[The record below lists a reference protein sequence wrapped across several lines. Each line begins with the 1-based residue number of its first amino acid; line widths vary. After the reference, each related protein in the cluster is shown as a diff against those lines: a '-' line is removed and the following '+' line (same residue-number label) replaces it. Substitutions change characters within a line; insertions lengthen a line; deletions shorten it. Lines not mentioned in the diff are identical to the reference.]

1 MILPGGKM
9 SDNPLKS
16 FVRAPKLQVLL
27 PSRGKWGDPQT
38 ASQITGEIPVYPMTS
53 KDEVMI
59 KNPDAL
65 LNGESVAS
73 VLRSCTGIENVYD
86 LTNNDVE
93 FLLVAI
99 RYATSGNEME
109 IEATCPEDGFVNRV
123 AVDLERILDSVEEM
137 DKTYAIT
144 LGNGLKINL
153 RPMSFKNAQRVSLN
167 AFQEA
172 TTLQT
177 INDAKLPQNERIA
190 VFNKSFEAI
199 ADLAVDIMIDA
210 IVSVVV
216 PEDGEEKTVTD
227 KKFIGEW
234 VKGMSAAEAKEI
246 QNKLDN
252 MNKQGFE
259 HSYTVN
265 CQECKKDFKTSIEFN
280 VSNCFGTGS

>member
-1 MILPGGKM
+1 M

-16 FVRAPKLQVLL
+16 YVRTPKLQVLL
-27 PSRGKWGDPQT
+27 PSRGKWGDTET
-38 ASQITGEIPVYPMTS
+38 ASKITGEIPVYPMTS

-109 IEATCPEDGFVNRV
+109 IDSVCPKDPHVNRV

-137 DKTYAIT
+137 EKTYQT
-144 LGNGLKINL
+144 RLENGLKVNL
-153 RPMSFKNAQRVSLN
+153 KPMSFKNAQRLSLN

-177 INDAKLPQNERIA
+177 INDTKLPQTERIK

-199 ADLAVDIMIDA
+199 ADLAVETMIDS
-210 IVSVVV
+210 IVSVIV
-216 PEDGEEKTVTD
+216 PEGDEEKTVTD

-234 VKGMSAAEAKEI
+234 VKGMTSAEAKHI
-246 QNKLDN
+246 QTKLDDI
-252 MNKQGFE
+252 NKEGFD
-259 HSYTVN
+259 HSYNVV
-265 CQECKKDFKTSIEFN
+265 CEECGTKFKTSVEFN
-280 VSNCFGTGS
+280 VSNFFGTGS

>member
-1 MILPGGKM
+1 M

-16 FVRAPKLQVLL
+16 YVRTPKLQVLL
-27 PSRGKWGDPQT
+27 PSRGKWGDAET
-38 ASQITGEIPVYPMTS
+38 ASKITGEIPVYPMTS

-73 VLRSCTGIENVYD
+73 VLKSCTGIENIYD

-109 IEATCPEDGFVNRV
+109 IDASCPNDQHVNRV

-137 DKTYAIT
+137 DKTYQT
-144 LGNGLKINL
+144 KLENGLKVNL
-153 RPMSFKNAQRVSLN
+153 RPMSFKNAQRLSLN

-177 INDAKLPQNERIA
+177 INDAKLPQTERIK

-199 ADLAVDIMIDA
+199 ADLAVETMIDA

-216 PEDGEEKTVTD
+216 PEGDEEKTVTD

-234 VKGMSAAEAKEI
+234 VKGMSSAEAKKI
-246 QNKLDN
+246 QEKLDE
-252 MNKQGFE
+252 MNKEGFD
-259 HSYTVN
+259 HSYNVV
-265 CQECKKDFKTSIEFN
+265 CEECGTKFKTSIEFN
-280 VSNCFGTGS
+280 VSNFFGTGS

>member
-1 MILPGGKM
+1 M

-16 FVRAPKLQVLL
+16 YVRTPKLQVLL
-27 PSRGKWGDPQT
+27 PSRGKWGDTET
-38 ASQITGEIPVYPMTS
+38 ASKITGEIPVYPMTS

-109 IEATCPEDGFVNRV
+109 IDAVCPKDQHVNRV

-137 DKTYAIT
+137 EKTYQT
-144 LGNGLKINL
+144 RLENGLKVNL
-153 RPMSFKNAQRVSLN
+153 KPMSFKNAQRLSLN

-177 INDAKLPQNERIA
+177 INDTKLPQTERIK

-199 ADLAVDIMIDA
+199 ADLAVETMIDS
-210 IVSVVV
+210 IVSVIV
-216 PEDGEEKTVTD
+216 PEGDEEKTVTD

-234 VKGMSAAEAKEI
+234 VKGMTSAEAKHI
-246 QNKLDN
+246 QTKLDDI
-252 MNKQGFE
+252 NKEGFD
-259 HSYTVN
+259 HSYNVV
-265 CQECKKDFKTSIEFN
+265 CEECGTKFKTSVEFN
-280 VSNCFGTGS
+280 VSNFFGTGS

>member
-1 MILPGGKM
+1 M

-16 FVRAPKLQVLL
+16 YVRTPKLQVLL
-27 PSRGKWGDPQT
+27 PSRGKWGDTET
-38 ASQITGEIPVYPMTS
+38 ASKITGEIPVYPMTS

-73 VLRSCTGIENVYD
+73 VLKSCTGIENVYD

-109 IEATCPEDGFVNRV
+109 IDAVCPNDQHVNRV

-137 DKTYAIT
+137 DKTYQT
-144 LGNGLKINL
+144 RLENGLKVNL
-153 RPMSFKNAQRVSLN
+153 KPMSFKNAQRLSLN

-177 INDAKLPQNERIA
+177 INDTKLPQTERIK

-199 ADLAVDIMIDA
+199 ADLAVETMIDS
-210 IVSVVV
+210 IVSVIV
-216 PEDGEEKTVTD
+216 PEGEEEKTVTD

-234 VKGMSAAEAKEI
+234 VKGMSSAEAKHI
-246 QNKLDN
+246 QTKLDEI
-252 MNKQGFE
+252 NKEGFD
-259 HSYTVN
+259 HSYNVV
-265 CQECKKDFKTSIEFN
+265 CEECGTKFKTSIEFN
-280 VSNCFGTGS
+280 VSNFFGTGS

>member
-1 MILPGGKM
+1 M

-16 FVRAPKLQVLL
+16 YVRTPKLQVLL
-27 PSRGKWGDPQT
+27 PSRGKWGDAET
-38 ASQITGEIPVYPMTS
+38 ASKITGEIPVYPMTS

-73 VLRSCTGIENVYD
+73 VLKSCTGIENVYD

-109 IEATCPEDGFVNRV
+109 IDAVCPNDQHVNRV

-137 DKTYAIT
+137 DKTYQT
-144 LGNGLKINL
+144 KLENGLKVNL
-153 RPMSFKNAQRVSLN
+153 RPMSFKNAQRLSLN

-177 INDAKLPQNERIA
+177 INDAKLPQTERIK

-199 ADLAVDIMIDA
+199 ADLAVETMIDA

-216 PEDGEEKTVTD
+216 PEGEEEKTVTD

-234 VKGMSAAEAKEI
+234 VKGMSSAEAKKI
-246 QNKLDN
+246 QEKLDDI
-252 MNKQGFE
+252 NKEGFD
-259 HSYTVN
+259 HSYNVV
-265 CQECKKDFKTSIEFN
+265 CEECGTKFKTSIEFN
-280 VSNCFGTGS
+280 VSNFFGTGS

>member
-1 MILPGGKM
+1 M

-16 FVRAPKLQVLL
+16 YVRTPKLQVLL
-27 PSRGKWGDPQT
+27 PSRGKWGDAET
-38 ASQITGEIPVYPMTS
+38 ASKITGEIPVYPMTS

-73 VLRSCTGIENVYD
+73 VLKSCTGIENVYD

-99 RYATSGNEME
+99 RYATNGNEME
-109 IEATCPEDGFVNRV
+109 IDAVCPNDQHVNRV

-137 DKTYAIT
+137 DKTYQT
-144 LGNGLKINL
+144 KLENGLKVNL
-153 RPMSFKNAQRVSLN
+153 RPMSFKNAQRLSLN

-177 INDAKLPQNERIA
+177 INDAKLPQTERIK

-199 ADLAVDIMIDA
+199 ADLAVETMIDA

-216 PEDGEEKTVTD
+216 PEGDEEKTVTD

-234 VKGMSAAEAKEI
+234 VKGMSSAEAKKI
-246 QNKLDN
+246 QEKLDE
-252 MNKQGFE
+252 MNREGFD
-259 HSYTVN
+259 HSYNVV
-265 CQECKKDFKTSIEFN
+265 CEECGTKFKTSIEFN
-280 VSNCFGTGS
+280 VSNFFGTGS

>member
-1 MILPGGKM
+1 M

-16 FVRAPKLQVLL
+16 YVRTPKLQVLL
-27 PSRGKWGDPQT
+27 PSRGKWGDTET
-38 ASQITGEIPVYPMTS
+38 ASKITGEIPVYPMTS

-109 IEATCPEDGFVNRV
+109 IDAVCPKDQHVNRV

-137 DKTYAIT
+137 EKTYQT
-144 LGNGLKINL
+144 RLENGLKVNL
-153 RPMSFKNAQRVSLN
+153 KPMSFKNAQRLSLN

-177 INDAKLPQNERIA
+177 INDTKLPQTERIK

-199 ADLAVDIMIDA
+199 ADLAVETMIDS
-210 IVSVVV
+210 IVSVIV
-216 PEDGEEKTVTD
+216 PEGDEEKTVTD

-234 VKGMSAAEAKEI
+234 VKGMTSAEAKHI
-246 QNKLDN
+246 KPN
-252 MNKQGFE
+252 
-259 HSYTVN
+259 
-265 CQECKKDFKTSIEFN
+265 
-280 VSNCFGTGS
+280 

>member
-1 MILPGGKM
+1 M
-9 SDNPLKS
+9 SENPLKG

-38 ASQITGEIPVYPMTS
+38 ASKITGEIPVYPMTS

-73 VLRSCTGIENVYD
+73 VLKSCTGIENIYD

-109 IEATCPEDGFVNRV
+109 IDAICPNEHSNRV
-123 AVDLERILDSVEEM
+123 AVNLENILDSVQEM
-137 DKTYAIT
+137 DKTYHLT
-144 LGNGLKINL
+144 LNNGLKVNL
-153 RPMSFKNAQRVSLN
+153 KPMSFKNAQRVSLN

-199 ADLAVDIMIDA
+199 ADLAVEIMIDA
-210 IVSVVV
+210 VESVIV
-216 PEDGEEKTVTD
+216 PQDGDNEEKTVTD
-227 KKFIGEW
+227 KKFIEEW
-234 VKGMSAAEAKEI
+234 VKGMSSTEAKEI
-246 QNKLDN
+246 QAKLDDL
-252 MNKQGFE
+252 NKEGFD
-259 HSYTVN
+259 HSYNVE
-265 CQECKKDFKTSIEFN
+265 CQECKTKFKTQIEFN
-280 VSNCFGTGS
+280 VSNFFGTGS

>member
-1 MILPGGKM
+1 M

-16 FVRAPKLQVLL
+16 YVRTPKLQVLL
-27 PSRGKWGDPQT
+27 PSRGKWGDAET
-38 ASQITGEIPVYPMTS
+38 ASKITGEIPVYPMTS

-73 VLRSCTGIENVYD
+73 VLKSCTGIENVYD

-99 RYATSGNEME
+99 RYATNGNEME
-109 IEATCPEDGFVNRV
+109 IDAVCPNDQHVNRV

-137 DKTYAIT
+137 DKTYQT
-144 LGNGLKINL
+144 KLENGLKVNL
-153 RPMSFKNAQRVSLN
+153 RPMSFKNAQRLSLN

-172 TTLQT
+172 PTLQT
-177 INDAKLPQNERIA
+177 INDAKLPQTERIK

-199 ADLAVDIMIDA
+199 ADLAVETMIDA
-210 IVSVVV
+210 LVSVVV
-216 PEDGEEKTVTD
+216 PEGDEEKTVTD

-234 VKGMSAAEAKEI
+234 VKGMSSAEAKKI
-246 QNKLDN
+246 QEKLDE
-252 MNKQGFE
+252 MNKEGFD
-259 HSYTVN
+259 HSYNVV
-265 CQECKKDFKTSIEFN
+265 CEECGTKFKTSIEFN
-280 VSNCFGTGS
+280 VSNFFGTGS

>member
-1 MILPGGKM
+1 M

-16 FVRAPKLQVLL
+16 YVRTPKLQVLL
-27 PSRGKWGDPQT
+27 PSRGKWGDAET
-38 ASQITGEIPVYPMTS
+38 ASKITGEIPVYPMTS

-73 VLRSCTGIENVYD
+73 VLKSCTGIENVYD

-109 IEATCPEDGFVNRV
+109 IDASCPNDQHVNRV

-137 DKTYAIT
+137 DKTYQT
-144 LGNGLKINL
+144 KLENGLKVNL
-153 RPMSFKNAQRVSLN
+153 RPMSFKNAQRLSLN

-177 INDAKLPQNERIA
+177 INDAKLPQTERIK

-199 ADLAVDIMIDA
+199 ADLAVETMIDA

-216 PEDGEEKTVTD
+216 PEGDEEKTVTD

-234 VKGMSAAEAKEI
+234 VKGMSSAEAKKI
-246 QNKLDN
+246 QEKLDE
-252 MNKQGFE
+252 MNKEGFD
-259 HSYTVN
+259 HSYNVV
-265 CQECKKDFKTSIEFN
+265 CEECGTKFKTSIEFN
-280 VSNCFGTGS
+280 VSNFFGTGS

>member
-1 MILPGGKM
+1 M

-16 FVRAPKLQVLL
+16 FVRSPKLQVLL
-27 PSRGKWGDPQT
+27 PSRGKWGDPKT
-38 ASQITGEIPVYPMTS
+38 ASEITGEIPVYPMTS

-73 VLRSCTGIENVYD
+73 VLRSCTGITDVYD

-109 IEATCPEDGFVNRV
+109 IEAVCPDDGFVNRV
-123 AVDLERILDSVEEM
+123 TVDLERILDSVVEM
-137 DKTYAIT
+137 DKTYLVI
-144 LGNGLKINL
+144 LDNGLKINL
-153 RPMSFKNAQRVSLN
+153 KPMSFKNAQRVSLN

-216 PEDGEEKTVTD
+216 PKEGEGEEKTVTD

-234 VKGMSAAEAKEI
+234 VKGMSATEAKEI
-246 QNKLDN
+246 QSKLDE
-252 MNKQGFE
+252 MNREGFE

-265 CQECKKDFKTSIEFN
+265 CQECGKDFKTSIEFN
-280 VSNCFGTGS
+280 VSNFFGTGS

>member
-1 MILPGGKM
+1 M

-16 FVRAPKLQVLL
+16 YVRTPKLQVLL
-27 PSRGKWGDPQT
+27 PSRGKWGDTET
-38 ASQITGEIPVYPMTS
+38 ASKITGEIPVYPMTS

-109 IEATCPEDGFVNRV
+109 IDAVCPKDQHVNRV

-137 DKTYAIT
+137 EKTYQT
-144 LGNGLKINL
+144 RLENGLKVNL
-153 RPMSFKNAQRVSLN
+153 KPMSFKNAQRLSLN

-177 INDAKLPQNERIA
+177 INDTKLPQTDRIK

-199 ADLAVDIMIDA
+199 ADLAVETMIDS
-210 IVSVVV
+210 IVSVIV
-216 PEDGEEKTVTD
+216 PEGDEEKTVTD

-234 VKGMSAAEAKEI
+234 VKGMTSAEAKHI
-246 QNKLDN
+246 QTKLDDI
-252 MNKQGFE
+252 NKEGFD
-259 HSYTVN
+259 HSYNVV
-265 CQECKKDFKTSIEFN
+265 CEECGTKFKTSVEFN
-280 VSNCFGTGS
+280 VSNFFGTGS

>member
-1 MILPGGKM
+1 M

-16 FVRAPKLQVLL
+16 YVRTPKLQVLL
-27 PSRGKWGDPQT
+27 PSRGKWGDTET
-38 ASQITGEIPVYPMTS
+38 ASKITGEIPVYPMTS

-73 VLRSCTGIENVYD
+73 VLKSCTGIENVYD

-99 RYATSGNEME
+99 RYATSGPEME
-109 IEATCPEDGFVNRV
+109 IDAVCPKDQHVNRV
-123 AVDLERILDSVEEM
+123 AVNLENILDSVVEM
-137 DKTYAIT
+137 DKTYGLT
-144 LGNGLKINL
+144 LDNGLKINL

-210 IVSVVV
+210 VESVVV
-216 PEDGEEKTVTD
+216 PKEGGEEVDVVTD

-234 VKGMSAAEAKEI
+234 VKGMSSTQAKEI
-246 QNKLDN
+246 QTKLDE
-252 MNKQGFE
+252 MNKEGFE
-259 HSYTVN
+259 HSYDVV
-265 CQECKKDFKTSIEFN
+265 CEECGNKFKTTIEFN
-280 VSNCFGTGS
+280 VSNFFGTGS

>member
-1 MILPGGKM
+1 M

-16 FVRAPKLQVLL
+16 YVRTPKLQVLL
-27 PSRGKWGDPQT
+27 PSRGKWGDAET
-38 ASQITGEIPVYPMTS
+38 ASKITGEIPVYPMTS

-73 VLRSCTGIENVYD
+73 VLKSCTGIENVYD

-109 IEATCPEDGFVNRV
+109 IDAVCPKDQHVNRV

-137 DKTYAIT
+137 DKTYQT
-144 LGNGLKINL
+144 KLENGLKVNL
-153 RPMSFKNAQRVSLN
+153 RPMSFKNAQRLSLN

-177 INDAKLPQNERIA
+177 INDAKLPQTERIK

-199 ADLAVDIMIDA
+199 ADLAVETMIDA

-216 PEDGEEKTVTD
+216 PEGEEEKTVTD

-234 VKGMSAAEAKEI
+234 VKGMSSAEAKKI
-246 QNKLDN
+246 QEKLDDI
-252 MNKQGFE
+252 NKEGFD
-259 HSYTVN
+259 HSYNVV
-265 CQECKKDFKTSIEFN
+265 CEECGTKFKTSIEFN
-280 VSNCFGTGS
+280 VSNFFGTGS

>member
-1 MILPGGKM
+1 M

-16 FVRAPKLQVLL
+16 YVRTPKLQVLL
-27 PSRGKWGDPQT
+27 PSRGKWGDTET
-38 ASQITGEIPVYPMTS
+38 ASKITGEIPVYPMTS

-109 IEATCPEDGFVNRV
+109 IDAVCPKDQHVNRV

-137 DKTYAIT
+137 EKTYQT
-144 LGNGLKINL
+144 RLENGLKVNL
-153 RPMSFKNAQRVSLN
+153 KPMSFKNAQRLSLN

-177 INDAKLPQNERIA
+177 INDAKLPQTERIK

-199 ADLAVDIMIDA
+199 ADLAVETMIDA

-216 PEDGEEKTVTD
+216 PEGDEEKTVTD

-234 VKGMSAAEAKEI
+234 VKGMSSAEAKKI
-246 QNKLDN
+246 QEKLDE
-252 MNKQGFE
+252 MNKEGFD
-259 HSYTVN
+259 HSYNVV
-265 CQECKKDFKTSIEFN
+265 CEECGTKFKTSIEFN
-280 VSNCFGTGS
+280 VSNFFGTGS

>member
-1 MILPGGKM
+1 M

-16 FVRAPKLQVLL
+16 YVRAPKLQVLL
-27 PSRGKWGDPQT
+27 PSRGKWGDAET
-38 ASQITGEIPVYPMTS
+38 ASKITGEIPVYPMTS

-73 VLRSCTGIENVYD
+73 VLKSCTGIENVYD

-99 RYATSGNEME
+99 RYATSGSEME
-109 IEATCPEDGFVNRV
+109 IDAVCPNDQHVNRV
-123 AVDLERILDSVEEM
+123 AVNLESILDSVVEM
-137 DKTYAIT
+137 DKTYQAK
-144 LGNGLKINL
+144 LENGLKVNL
-153 RPMSFKNAQRVSLN
+153 RPMSFKNAQRLSLN

-199 ADLAVDIMIDA
+199 ADLAVETMIDA
-210 IVSVVV
+210 IVSVAV
-216 PEDGEEKTVTD
+216 PEGDEENIVTD

-234 VKGMSAAEAKEI
+234 VKGMSSTEAKKI
-246 QNKLDN
+246 QEKLDEI
-252 MNKQGFE
+252 NKQGFD
-259 HSYTVN
+259 HSYNVV
-265 CQECKKDFKTSIEFN
+265 CEECGTKFSTSIEFN
-280 VSNCFGTGS
+280 VSNFFGTGS

>member
-1 MILPGGKM
+1 M

-16 FVRAPKLQVLL
+16 YVRTPKLQVLL
-27 PSRGKWGDPQT
+27 PSRGKWGDAET
-38 ASQITGEIPVYPMTS
+38 ASKITGEIPVYPMTS

-73 VLRSCTGIENVYD
+73 VLKSCTGIENVYD

-99 RYATSGNEME
+99 RYATNGNEME
-109 IEATCPEDGFVNRV
+109 IDAVCPNDQHVNRV

-137 DKTYAIT
+137 DKTYQT
-144 LGNGLKINL
+144 KLENGLKVNL
-153 RPMSFKNAQRVSLN
+153 RPMSFKNAQRLSLN

-177 INDAKLPQNERIA
+177 INDAKLPQTERIK

-199 ADLAVDIMIDA
+199 ADLAVETMIDA

-216 PEDGEEKTVTD
+216 PEGDEEKTVTD

-234 VKGMSAAEAKEI
+234 VKGMSSAEAKKI
-246 QNKLDN
+246 QEKLDDI
-252 MNKQGFE
+252 NKEGFD
-259 HSYTVN
+259 HSYNVV
-265 CQECKKDFKTSIEFN
+265 CEECGTKFKTSIEFN
-280 VSNCFGTGS
+280 VSNFFGTGS

>member
-1 MILPGGKM
+1 M

-16 FVRAPKLQVLL
+16 YVRTPKLQVLL
-27 PSRGKWGDPQT
+27 PSRGKWGDAET
-38 ASQITGEIPVYPMTS
+38 ASKITGEIPVYPMTS

-109 IEATCPEDGFVNRV
+109 IDAVCPKDQHVNRV

-137 DKTYAIT
+137 EKTYQT
-144 LGNGLKINL
+144 RLENGLKVNL
-153 RPMSFKNAQRVSLN
+153 KPMSFKNAQRLSLN

-177 INDAKLPQNERIA
+177 INDTKLPQTERIK

-199 ADLAVDIMIDA
+199 ADLAVETMIDS
-210 IVSVVV
+210 IVSVIV
-216 PEDGEEKTVTD
+216 PEGDEEKTVTD

-234 VKGMSAAEAKEI
+234 VKGMTSAEAKHI
-246 QNKLDN
+246 QTKLDDI
-252 MNKQGFE
+252 NKEGFD
-259 HSYTVN
+259 HSYNVV
-265 CQECKKDFKTSIEFN
+265 CEECGTKFKTSVEFN
-280 VSNCFGTGS
+280 VSNFFGTGS

>member
-1 MILPGGKM
+1 M

-16 FVRAPKLQVLL
+16 YVRTPKLQVLL
-27 PSRGKWGDPQT
+27 PSRGKWGDAET
-38 ASQITGEIPVYPMTS
+38 ASKITGEIPVYPMTS

-109 IEATCPEDGFVNRV
+109 IDAVCPKDQHVNRV

-137 DKTYAIT
+137 EKTYQT
-144 LGNGLKINL
+144 RLENGLKVNL
-153 RPMSFKNAQRVSLN
+153 RPMSFKNAQRLSLN

-177 INDAKLPQNERIA
+177 INDTKLPQTERIK

-199 ADLAVDIMIDA
+199 ADLAVETMIDS
-210 IVSVVV
+210 IVSVIV
-216 PEDGEEKTVTD
+216 PEGDEEKTVTA

-234 VKGMSAAEAKEI
+234 VKGMTSAEAKHI
-246 QNKLDN
+246 QTKLDDI
-252 MNKQGFE
+252 NKEGFD
-259 HSYTVN
+259 HSYNVV
-265 CQECKKDFKTSIEFN
+265 CEECGTKFKTSVEFN
-280 VSNCFGTGS
+280 VSNFFGTGS

>member
-1 MILPGGKM
+1 M

-16 FVRAPKLQVLL
+16 YVRTPKLQVLL
-27 PSRGKWGDPQT
+27 PSRGKWGDAET
-38 ASQITGEIPVYPMTS
+38 ASKITGEIPVYPMTS

-73 VLRSCTGIENVYD
+73 VLKSCTGIENIYD

-109 IEATCPEDGFVNRV
+109 IDASCPNDQHVNRV

-137 DKTYAIT
+137 DKTYQT
-144 LGNGLKINL
+144 KLENGLKVNL
-153 RPMSFKNAQRVSLN
+153 RPMSFKNAQRLSLN

-177 INDAKLPQNERIA
+177 INDAKLPQTERIK

-199 ADLAVDIMIDA
+199 ADLAVETMIDA

-216 PEDGEEKTVTD
+216 PEGDEEKTVTD

-234 VKGMSAAEAKEI
+234 VKGMSSAEAKKI
-246 QNKLDN
+246 QEKLDE
-252 MNKQGFE
+252 MNREGFD
-259 HSYTVN
+259 HSYNVV
-265 CQECKKDFKTSIEFN
+265 CEECGTKFKTSIEFN
-280 VSNCFGTGS
+280 VSNFFGTGS

>member
-1 MILPGGKM
+1 M

-16 FVRAPKLQVLL
+16 YVRTPKLQVLL
-27 PSRGKWGDPQT
+27 PSRGKWGDAET
-38 ASQITGEIPVYPMTS
+38 ASKITGEIPVYPMTS

-73 VLRSCTGIENVYD
+73 VLKSCTGIENIYD

-109 IEATCPEDGFVNRV
+109 IDAVCPKDQHVNRV

-137 DKTYAIT
+137 DKTYQT
-144 LGNGLKINL
+144 KLENGLKVNL
-153 RPMSFKNAQRVSLN
+153 RPMSFKNAQRLSLN

-177 INDAKLPQNERIA
+177 INDAKLPQTERIK

-199 ADLAVDIMIDA
+199 ADLAVETMIDA

-216 PEDGEEKTVTD
+216 PEGDEEKTVTD

-234 VKGMSAAEAKEI
+234 VKGMSSAEAKKI
-246 QNKLDN
+246 QEKLDE
-252 MNKQGFE
+252 MNREGFD
-259 HSYTVN
+259 HSYNVV
-265 CQECKKDFKTSIEFN
+265 CEECGTKFKTSIEFN
-280 VSNCFGTGS
+280 VSNFFGTGS

>member
-1 MILPGGKM
+1 M

-16 FVRAPKLQVLL
+16 YVRAPKLQVML
-27 PSRGKWGDPQT
+27 PSRGKWGDAET
-38 ASQITGEIPVYPMTS
+38 ASKITGEIPVYPMTS

-73 VLRSCTGIENVYD
+73 VLKSCTGIENVYD

-109 IEATCPEDGFVNRV
+109 IDAVCPNDQHVNRV
-123 AVDLERILDSVEEM
+123 AVNLESILDSVVEM
-137 DKTYAIT
+137 DKTYQAK
-144 LGNGLKINL
+144 LENGLKVNL
-153 RPMSFKNAQRVSLN
+153 RPMSFKNAQRLSLN

-177 INDAKLPQNERIA
+177 INDAKLPQTERIA

-199 ADLAVDIMIDA
+199 ADLAVETMIDA
-210 IVSVVV
+210 IISVVV
-216 PEDGEEKTVTD
+216 PEGDEENIVTD

-234 VKGMSAAEAKEI
+234 VKGMSSTEAKKI
-246 QNKLDN
+246 QEKLDEI
-252 MNKQGFE
+252 NKQGFD
-259 HSYTVN
+259 HSYNVV
-265 CQECKKDFKTSIEFN
+265 CEECSTKFSTSIEFN
-280 VSNCFGTGS
+280 VSNFFGTGS

>member
-1 MILPGGKM
+1 M

-16 FVRAPKLQVLL
+16 YVRTPKLQVLL
-27 PSRGKWGDPQT
+27 PSRGKWGDAET
-38 ASQITGEIPVYPMTS
+38 ASKITGEIPVYPMTS

-109 IEATCPEDGFVNRV
+109 IDAVCPKDQHVNRV

-137 DKTYAIT
+137 DKTYQT
-144 LGNGLKINL
+144 KLENGLKVNL
-153 RPMSFKNAQRVSLN
+153 RPMSFKNAQRLSLN

-177 INDAKLPQNERIA
+177 INDAKLPQTERIK

-199 ADLAVDIMIDA
+199 ADLAVETMIDA

-216 PEDGEEKTVTD
+216 PEGDEEKTVTD

-234 VKGMSAAEAKEI
+234 VKGMSSAEAKKI
-246 QNKLDN
+246 QEKLDE
-252 MNKQGFE
+252 MNKEGFD
-259 HSYTVN
+259 HSYNVV
-265 CQECKKDFKTSIEFN
+265 CEECGTKFKTSIEFN
-280 VSNCFGTGS
+280 VSNFFGTGS

>member
-1 MILPGGKM
+1 M

-16 FVRAPKLQVLL
+16 YVRTPKLQVLL
-27 PSRGKWGDPQT
+27 PSRGKWGDTET
-38 ASQITGEIPVYPMTS
+38 ASKITGEIPVYPMTS

-109 IEATCPEDGFVNRV
+109 IDAVCPKDQHVNRV

-137 DKTYAIT
+137 DKTYQT
-144 LGNGLKINL
+144 KLENGLKVNL
-153 RPMSFKNAQRVSLN
+153 RPMSFKNAQRLSLN

-177 INDAKLPQNERIA
+177 INDAKLPQTERIK

-199 ADLAVDIMIDA
+199 ADLAVETMIDA

-216 PEDGEEKTVTD
+216 PEGDEEKTVTD

-234 VKGMSAAEAKEI
+234 VKGMSSAEAKKI
-246 QNKLDN
+246 QEKLDE
-252 MNKQGFE
+252 MNKEGFD
-259 HSYTVN
+259 HSYNVV
-265 CQECKKDFKTSIEFN
+265 CEECGTKFKTSIEFN
-280 VSNCFGTGS
+280 VSNFFGTGS

>member
-1 MILPGGKM
+1 M

-16 FVRAPKLQVLL
+16 YVRTPKLQVLL
-27 PSRGKWGDPQT
+27 PSRGKWGDAET
-38 ASQITGEIPVYPMTS
+38 ASKITGEIPVYPMTS

-73 VLRSCTGIENVYD
+73 VSKSCTGIENVYD

-109 IEATCPEDGFVNRV
+109 IDAVCPKDQHVNRV

-137 DKTYAIT
+137 DKTYQT
-144 LGNGLKINL
+144 KLENGLKVNL
-153 RPMSFKNAQRVSLN
+153 RPMSFKNAQRLSLN

-177 INDAKLPQNERIA
+177 INDAKLPQTERIK

-199 ADLAVDIMIDA
+199 ADLAVETMIDA

-216 PEDGEEKTVTD
+216 PEGEEEKTVTD

-234 VKGMSAAEAKEI
+234 VKGMSSAEAKKI
-246 QNKLDN
+246 QEKLDDI
-252 MNKQGFE
+252 NKEGFD
-259 HSYTVN
+259 HSYNVV
-265 CQECKKDFKTSIEFN
+265 CEECGTKFKTSIEFN
-280 VSNCFGTGS
+280 VSNFFGTGS

>member
-1 MILPGGKM
+1 M
-9 SDNPLKS
+9 SENPLKS

-27 PSRGKWGDPQT
+27 PSRGKWGDTET
-38 ASQITGEIPVYPMTS
+38 ASKITGEIPVYPMTS

-99 RYATSGNEME
+99 RYATSGPEME
-109 IEATCPEDGFVNRV
+109 IDAVCPKDQHVNRV
-123 AVDLERILDSVEEM
+123 AVNLESILDSVEEM
-137 DKTYAIT
+137 DKTYAVT
-144 LGNGLKINL
+144 LKNGLKVNL
-153 RPMSFKNAQRVSLN
+153 RPMSFKNAQRLSLN

-177 INDAKLPQNERIA
+177 INDAKLPQDERIK

-199 ADLAVDIMIDA
+199 ADLAVETMIDA
-210 IVSVVV
+210 IVSVIV
-216 PEDGEEKTVTD
+216 PEEGEEKTVTD

-234 VKGMSAAEAKEI
+234 VKGMSSAESKQI
-246 QNKLDN
+246 QEKLDEI
-252 MNKQGFE
+252 NKQGFD
-259 HSYTVN
+259 HSYNVV
-265 CQECKKDFKTSIEFN
+265 CEECGTKFSTSVEFN
-280 VSNCFGTGS
+280 VSNFFGTGS

>member
-1 MILPGGKM
+1 M

-16 FVRAPKLQVLL
+16 YVRTPKLQVLL
-27 PSRGKWGDPQT
+27 PSRGKWGDAET
-38 ASQITGEIPVYPMTS
+38 ASKITGEIPVYPMTS

-73 VLRSCTGIENVYD
+73 VLKSCTGIENVYD

-109 IEATCPEDGFVNRV
+109 IDAVCPNDQHVNRV

-137 DKTYAIT
+137 DKTYQT
-144 LGNGLKINL
+144 KLENGLKVNL
-153 RPMSFKNAQRVSLN
+153 RPMSFKNAQRLSLN

-177 INDAKLPQNERIA
+177 INDAKLPQTERIK

-199 ADLAVDIMIDA
+199 ADLAVETMIDA

-216 PEDGEEKTVTD
+216 PEGDEEKTVTD

-234 VKGMSAAEAKEI
+234 VKGMSSAEAKKI
-246 QNKLDN
+246 QEKLDE
-252 MNKQGFE
+252 MNREGFD
-259 HSYTVN
+259 HSYNVV
-265 CQECKKDFKTSIEFN
+265 CEECGTKFKTSVEFN
-280 VSNCFGTGS
+280 VSNFFGTGS

>member
-1 MILPGGKM
+1 M

-16 FVRAPKLQVLL
+16 YVRTPKLQVLL
-27 PSRGKWGDPQT
+27 PSRGKWGDTET
-38 ASQITGEIPVYPMTS
+38 ASKITGEIPVYPMTS

-109 IEATCPEDGFVNRV
+109 IDAVCPKDQHVNRV

-137 DKTYAIT
+137 EKTYQT
-144 LGNGLKINL
+144 RLENGLKVNL
-153 RPMSFKNAQRVSLN
+153 KPMSFKNAQRLSLN

-177 INDAKLPQNERIA
+177 INDTKLPQTERIK

-199 ADLAVDIMIDA
+199 ADLAVETMIDS
-210 IVSVVV
+210 IVSVIV
-216 PEDGEEKTVTD
+216 PEGDEEKTVTD

-234 VKGMSAAEAKEI
+234 VKGMTSAEAKHI
-246 QNKLDN
+246 QTKLDDI
-252 MNKQGFE
+252 NKEGFD
-259 HSYTVN
+259 HSYNVVCEERGT
-265 CQECKKDFKTSIEFN
+265 KFKTSIEFN
-280 VSNCFGTGS
+280 DSNFFGTGS

>member
-1 MILPGGKM
+1 M

-16 FVRAPKLQVLL
+16 YVRTPKLQVLL
-27 PSRGKWGDPQT
+27 PSRGKWGDTET
-38 ASQITGEIPVYPMTS
+38 ASKITGEIPVYPMTS

-109 IEATCPEDGFVNRV
+109 IDAVCPKDQHVNRV

-137 DKTYAIT
+137 EKTYQT
-144 LGNGLKINL
+144 RLENGLKVNL
-153 RPMSFKNAQRVSLN
+153 KPMSFKNAQRLSLN

-177 INDAKLPQNERIA
+177 INDTKLPQTERIK

-199 ADLAVDIMIDA
+199 ADLAVETMIDS
-210 IVSVVV
+210 IVSVIV
-216 PEDGEEKTVTD
+216 PEGDEEKTVTD

-234 VKGMSAAEAKEI
+234 VKGMTSAEAKHI
-246 QNKLDN
+246 QTKLDDI
-252 MNKQGFE
+252 NKEGFD
-259 HSYTVN
+259 HSYNVV
-265 CQECKKDFKTSIEFN
+265 CEECGTKFKTSIEFN
-280 VSNCFGTGS
+280 VSNFFGTGS

>member
-1 MILPGGKM
+1 M

-16 FVRAPKLQVLL
+16 YVRTPKLQVLL
-27 PSRGKWGDPQT
+27 PSRGKWGDTET
-38 ASQITGEIPVYPMTS
+38 ASKITGEIPVYPMTS

-73 VLRSCTGIENVYD
+73 VLKSCTGIENVYD

-109 IEATCPEDGFVNRV
+109 IDAVCPNDQHVNRV

-137 DKTYAIT
+137 DKTYQT
-144 LGNGLKINL
+144 RLENGLKVNL
-153 RPMSFKNAQRVSLN
+153 KPMSFKNAQRLSLN

-177 INDAKLPQNERIA
+177 INDTKLPQTERIK

-199 ADLAVDIMIDA
+199 ADLAVETLIDS
-210 IVSVVV
+210 IVSVIV
-216 PEDGEEKTVTD
+216 PEGEEEKTVTD

-234 VKGMSAAEAKEI
+234 VKGMSSAEAKHI
-246 QNKLDN
+246 QTKLDEI
-252 MNKQGFE
+252 NKEGFD
-259 HSYTVN
+259 HSYNVV
-265 CQECKKDFKTSIEFN
+265 CEECGTKFKTSIEFN
-280 VSNCFGTGS
+280 VSNFFGTGS

>member
-1 MILPGGKM
+1 M

-16 FVRAPKLQVLL
+16 YVRTPKLQVLL
-27 PSRGKWGDPQT
+27 PSRGKWGDAET
-38 ASQITGEIPVYPMTS
+38 ASKITGEIPVYPMTS

-73 VLRSCTGIENVYD
+73 VLKSCTGIENVYD

-109 IEATCPEDGFVNRV
+109 IDAVCPNDQHVNRV

-137 DKTYAIT
+137 DKTYQT
-144 LGNGLKINL
+144 RLENGLKVNL
-153 RPMSFKNAQRVSLN
+153 KPMSFKNAQRLSLN

-177 INDAKLPQNERIA
+177 INDTKLPQTERIK

-199 ADLAVDIMIDA
+199 ADLAVETMIDS
-210 IVSVVV
+210 IVSVIV
-216 PEDGEEKTVTD
+216 PEGDEEKTVTD

-234 VKGMSAAEAKEI
+234 VKGMSSAEAKHI
-246 QNKLDN
+246 QTKLDEI
-252 MNKQGFE
+252 NKEGFD
-259 HSYTVN
+259 HSYNVV
-265 CQECKKDFKTSIEFN
+265 CEECGTKFKTSIEFN
-280 VSNCFGTGS
+280 VSNFFGTGS

>member
-1 MILPGGKM
+1 M

-16 FVRAPKLQVLL
+16 YVRTPKLQVLL
-27 PSRGKWGDPQT
+27 PSRGKWGDAET
-38 ASQITGEIPVYPMTS
+38 ASKITGEIPVYPMTS

-73 VLRSCTGIENVYD
+73 VLKSCTGIENVYD

-109 IEATCPEDGFVNRV
+109 IDAVCPNDQHVNRV

-137 DKTYAIT
+137 DKTYQT
-144 LGNGLKINL
+144 KLENGLKVNL
-153 RPMSFKNAQRVSLN
+153 RPMSFKNAQRLSLN

-177 INDAKLPQNERIA
+177 INDAKLPQTERIK

-199 ADLAVDIMIDA
+199 ADLAVETMIDA

-216 PEDGEEKTVTD
+216 PEGDEEKTVTD

-234 VKGMSAAEAKEI
+234 VKGMSSAEAKKI
-246 QNKLDN
+246 QEKLDE
-252 MNKQGFE
+252 MNKEGFD
-259 HSYTVN
+259 HSYNVV
-265 CQECKKDFKTSIEFN
+265 CEECGTKFKTSVEFN
-280 VSNCFGTGS
+280 VSNFFGTGS

>member
-1 MILPGGKM
+1 M

-16 FVRAPKLQVLL
+16 YVRTPKLQVLL
-27 PSRGKWGDPQT
+27 PSRGKWGDAET
-38 ASQITGEIPVYPMTS
+38 ASKITGEIPVYPMTS

-73 VLRSCTGIENVYD
+73 VLKSCTGIENVYD

-109 IEATCPEDGFVNRV
+109 IDAVCPNDQHVNRV

-137 DKTYAIT
+137 DKTYQT
-144 LGNGLKINL
+144 KLENGLKVNL
-153 RPMSFKNAQRVSLN
+153 RPMSFKNAQRLSLN

-177 INDAKLPQNERIA
+177 INDAKLPQTERIK

-199 ADLAVDIMIDA
+199 ADLAVETMIDA

-216 PEDGEEKTVTD
+216 PEGEEEKTVTD

-234 VKGMSAAEAKEI
+234 VKGMSSAEAKKI
-246 QNKLDN
+246 QEKLDE
-252 MNKQGFE
+252 MNKEGFN
-259 HSYTVN
+259 HSYNVV
-265 CQECKKDFKTSIEFN
+265 CEECGTKFKTSVEFN
-280 VSNCFGTGS
+280 VSNFFGTGS

>member
-1 MILPGGKM
+1 M

-16 FVRAPKLQVLL
+16 YVRAPKLQVLL
-27 PSRGKWGDPQT
+27 PSRGKWGDAET
-38 ASQITGEIPVYPMTS
+38 ASKITGEIPVYPMTS

-73 VLRSCTGIENVYD
+73 VLKSCTGIENVYD

-99 RYATSGNEME
+99 RYATSGSEME
-109 IEATCPEDGFVNRV
+109 IDAVCPKDQHVNRV
-123 AVDLERILDSVEEM
+123 AVNLESILDSVVEM
-137 DKTYAIT
+137 DKTYQAK
-144 LGNGLKINL
+144 LENGLKVNL
-153 RPMSFKNAQRVSLN
+153 RPMSFKNAQRLSLN

-199 ADLAVDIMIDA
+199 ADLAVETMIDA
-210 IVSVVV
+210 IVSVAV
-216 PEDGEEKTVTD
+216 PEGDEENIVTD

-234 VKGMSAAEAKEI
+234 VKGMSSTEAKKI
-246 QNKLDN
+246 QEKLDEI
-252 MNKQGFE
+252 NKQGFD
-259 HSYTVN
+259 HSYNVV
-265 CQECKKDFKTSIEFN
+265 CEECGTKFSTSIEFN
-280 VSNCFGTGS
+280 VSNFFGTGS